1 MMFQFRPKSWV
12 TLLLVFFLSC
22 SSSDS
27 AGSRGG
33 STSYD
38 TPKTFFS
45 TMNQLTVEIA
55 YEPDAEPYVGNGPGG
70 RPLWNFVKNNLAAL
84 FEGRETSV
92 TVTVPT
98 TLAEMQAIPDRN
110 SETFSID
117 AILEIAELYR
127 RGRSTATEGNFFLV
141 FLNGYYE
148 QDGQKQES
156 VIGVNISGTTILA
169 MFKPVI
175 ASTSTGF
182 GAFVPKFV
190 ELTTAV
196 HEMGHALGL
205 VNNGVSMHAAHQDE
219 EHGKHCDEDECV
231 MYYLNEGASDMQ
243 AFVVQLLTSGSD
255 IFFDE
260 KCLNDARNYHP

>member
-1 MMFQFRPKSWV
+1 MCFPRTRKSLAI
-12 TLLLVFFLSC
+12 LLLLFAMSC
-22 SSSDS
+22 SNSDS
-27 AGSRGG
+27 AASRGG

-45 TMNQLTVEIA
+45 TMSQLTVEIA

-70 RPLWNFVKNNLAAL
+70 QPLWRFVKNNLSSL
-84 FEGRETSV
+84 FEGRETAV
-92 TVTVPT
+92 AVTVPT
-98 TLAEMQAIPDRN
+98 TLDEMQAIPDRN
-110 SETFSID
+110 AETFSID

-141 FLNGYYE
+141 FLNGFFE
-148 QDGQKQES
+148 QDGQKQEN
-156 VIGVNISGTTILA
+156 VIGVTIAGTTILA

-175 ASTSTGF
+175 ASTSTGL

-196 HEMGHALGL
+196 HELGHALGL
-205 VNNGVSMHAAHQDE
+205 VNNGVSMQATHQDV
-219 EHGKHCDEDECV
+219 EHGKHCDDDECV

-243 AFVVQLLTSGSD
+243 AFVVQFLLSGND
-255 IFFDE
+255 IVFDE
-260 KCLNDARNYHP
+260 KCLNDARNFHP